1 MVEQGALGMTYI
13 PTQAGFMRL
22 EDSEKLLH
30 AIFPNYPALEPC
42 CPPPRLEPTDEDS
55 TDRSN

>member
-1 MVEQGALGMTYI
+1 MTYI
-13 PTQAGFMRL
+13 PTKAGFMRL

-30 AIFPNYPALEPC
+30 ATFPNYPALEPC